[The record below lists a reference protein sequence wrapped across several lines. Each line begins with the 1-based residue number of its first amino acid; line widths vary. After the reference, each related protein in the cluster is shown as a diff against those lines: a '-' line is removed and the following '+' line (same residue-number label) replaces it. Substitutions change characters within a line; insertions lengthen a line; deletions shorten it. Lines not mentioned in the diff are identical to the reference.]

1 MTLRHR
7 VHRVLYVPL
16 DDRPV
21 NLSLPALLAG
31 IVDYE
36 MTTPPRELLGSYHTP
51 GQPEAIVDWLL
62 HQPVQQPDCLVLSL
76 DMLLYGGLVA
86 SRMPAVSPEMAR
98 ESLEALARLR
108 QTFPE
113 AQIYAFSILTRLDFG
128 LSEEDAQRYGD
139 NLHRYV
145 RLAGDRTRRE
155 EAGEIARNLP
165 KGLLETYTRVRQRN
179 HELSLAALDQVAA
192 GNLDFLVLGQDDADC
207 QGFHLS
213 EQKALKARLRKHKL
227 TQRATLYA
235 GADEIGALL
244 FARFVHQHMEETPKV
259 AVLYLEPPE
268 AEVAPYEDRPFIENL
283 RLQAAAAGVELVDD
297 QNEADMIL
305 AVSPPA
311 GNLSTA
317 LINSRQYAK
326 RCQRL
331 EKFAQQIA
339 ELAERRGVAICDAA
353 FPNGAEE
360 AFMTALQAAGLPW
373 PRLLSFAAWN
383 TAGNSLGTALAHGT
397 VRLIGL
403 RDKAAFDLAQL
414 VTSISPMR
422 YFELLNSLI
431 GAEKAHLQL
440 LLTRLAD
447 DWLYQTCVRTA
458 VRERMADLMTNSG
471 FELTAAYGR
480 AEGMVREML
489 VEAISNLW
497 VEEFMGG
504 RAGDI
509 GPPEHRSGLT
519 LAELQDTQV
528 RLPWRRLFE
537 VELDFDLGL
546 ELTATS

>member
-213 EQKALKARLRKHKL
+213 EQKALKTRLRKHKL

-235 GADEIGALL
+235 GADEISGGDRLLGIWPVCSQSPRNTQVLARGGAWASTAMPLPRRIATARQRTGLFIMFFSRASHAGGALIPP
-244 FARFVHQHMEETPKV
+244 TP
-259 AVLYLEPPE
+259 
-268 AEVAPYEDRPFIENL
+268 
-283 RLQAAAAGVELVDD
+283 
-297 QNEADMIL
+297 
-305 AVSPPA
+305 
-311 GNLSTA
+311 
-317 LINSRQYAK
+317 
-326 RCQRL
+326 
-331 EKFAQQIA
+331 
-339 ELAERRGVAICDAA
+339 
-353 FPNGAEE
+353 
-360 AFMTALQAAGLPW
+360 
-373 PRLLSFAAWN
+373 
-383 TAGNSLGTALAHGT
+383 
-397 VRLIGL
+397 
-403 RDKAAFDLAQL
+403 
-414 VTSISPMR
+414 
-422 YFELLNSLI
+422 
-431 GAEKAHLQL
+431 
-440 LLTRLAD
+440 
-447 DWLYQTCVRTA
+447 
-458 VRERMADLMTNSG
+458 RERLGG
-471 FELTAAYGR
+471 FL
-480 AEGMVREML
+480 VR
-489 VEAISNLW
+489 S
-497 VEEFMGG
+497 
-504 RAGDI
+504 
-509 GPPEHRSGLT
+509 
-519 LAELQDTQV
+519 
-528 RLPWRRLFE
+528 
-537 VELDFDLGL
+537 
-546 ELTATS
+546 